1 MIKAQKTTKG
11 FNLESKEKIE
21 DSKNK
26 KDKQREKALKEKN
39 QKSLEE
45 YQKIY
50 RWCLNPG
57 VMYGY

>member
-1 MIKAQKTTKG
+1 MIKAQKTTKD

-21 DSKNK
+21 DAKNK

-39 QKSLEE
+39 QKSVEE

-50 RWCLNPG
+50 R
-57 VMYGY
+57 

>member
-26 KDKQREKALKEKN
+26 KDKQREKALKEKS
-39 QKSLEE
+39 QKSVEE

-50 RWCLNPG
+50 R
-57 VMYGY
+57 